1 MAFKREKSSKT
12 VTEATRGWRKGSASF
27 SRRHHLS
34 TLTHTDEPHPP
45 LQPPNFFHPMSPG
58 HASKKSLV
66 EICKEHK
73 ERGTGDLEGK

>member
-1 MAFKREKSSKT
+1 M
-12 VTEATRGWRKGSASF
+12 
-27 SRRHHLS
+27 S
-34 TLTHTDEPHPP
+34 TPCQITIYYCLK
-45 LQPPNFFHPMSPG
+45 LQFFVSDHQCFHFTTSHFTAMSPG